1 MHGENDERR
10 IKRVYVDST
19 VVYGAP
25 EKKFKEG
32 SRRFWQAVRNGEIII
47 LGSDVLDDE
56 LERASQ
62 YIRDIFKRLPKSSFE
77 RVLSTPESNALAA
90 QYLAENVVG
99 GSNLDDCRH
108 VALATILRADA
119 IVAWNFQHI
128 VNHGDEYNNVN
139 TNFGY
144 PRISILTPEQFM
156 EVHYDRS

>member
-1 MHGENDERR
+1 MSEN

-25 EKKFKEG
+25 EKKYSDASK
-32 SRRFWQAVRNGEIII
+32 RFWEAVRNGKIVI
-47 LGSDVLDDE
+47 LASDVLDEE
-56 LERASQ
+56 LKRATQ
-62 YIRDIFKRLPKSSFE
+62 YVRDIFSRLPDSSYE
-77 RVLSTPESNALAA
+77 RVVSTPESNALAA

-139 TNFGY
+139 SNFGY
-144 PRISILTPEQFM
+144 PRIPILTPEQFM
-156 EVHYDRS
+156 EVHYDCT